1 MIVKD
6 TVYKL
11 VEEALADSES
21 YIVDVIVRPGNQIIV
36 ELDNDEGMDL
46 DECIQVNRFIEEH
59 LDREVEDYE
68 LEVGSAGVTSPFK
81 ILRQYQKNI
90 GNEVEVLSKDG
101 RKFTAMLK
109 DANEDTFTVTIT
121 KKVKLEGDKRKRDVE
136 EDIVLPYDAV
146 KYCKYQIRFK

>member
-6 TVYKL
+6 TVYQL
-11 VEEALADSES
+11 VEQALADSES

-46 DECIQVNRFIEEH
+46 DECIRVNRFIEEH

-90 GNEVEVLSKDG
+90 GNEVEVLTKDG
-101 RKFTAMLK
+101 RKFTAVLK
-109 DANEDTFTVTIT
+109 DANDDNFTVTTT
-121 KKVKLEGDKRKRDVE
+121 KRVKLEGEKRKRDVE
-136 EDIVLPYDAV
+136 EDTTYNYDDV

>member
-6 TVYKL
+6 TVYQL
-11 VEEALADSES
+11 VEEALTDSES

-46 DECIQVNRFIEEH
+46 DECIRVNRFIEEH

-90 GNEVEVLSKDG
+90 GNEVEVLTKDG
-101 RKFTAMLK
+101 RKFTAVLK
-109 DANEDTFTVTIT
+109 DANEDNFTVTTT
-121 KKVKLEGDKRKRDVE
+121 KRVKLEGEKRKRDVE
-136 EDIVLPYDAV
+136 EDTTYNYADV

>member
-6 TVYKL
+6 TVYQL
-11 VEEALADSES
+11 VEQALADSES

-46 DECIQVNRFIEEH
+46 DECIRVNRFIEEH

-90 GNEVEVLSKDG
+90 GNEVEVLTKDG
-101 RKFTAMLK
+101 RKFTAVLK
-109 DANEDTFTVTIT
+109 DANDDNFTVTTT
-121 KKVKLEGDKRKRDVE
+121 KRVKLEGEKRKRDVE
-136 EDIVLPYDAV
+136 EDTTYSYDDV

>member
-46 DECIQVNRFIEEH
+46 DECIRVNRFIEEH

-101 RKFTAMLK
+101 RKFTGMLK

>member
-46 DECIQVNRFIEEH
+46 DECIRVNRFIEEH

>member
-46 DECIQVNRFIEEH
+46 DECIRVNRFIEEH

-101 RKFTAMLK
+101 RKFIAMLK

>member
-6 TVYKL
+6 TVYQL
-11 VEEALADSES
+11 VEEALTDSES

-46 DECIQVNRFIEEH
+46 DECIRVNHFIEEH

-90 GNEVEVLSKDG
+90 GNEVEVLTKDG
-101 RKFTAMLK
+101 RKFTAVLK
-109 DANEDTFTVTIT
+109 DANEDNFTVTTT
-121 KKVKLEGDKRKRDVE
+121 KRVKLEGEKRKRDVE
-136 EDIVLPYDAV
+136 EDTTYNYADV

>member
-46 DECIQVNRFIEEH
+46 HECIQVNRFIEEH

-101 RKFTAMLK
+101 RKIIAVLK
-109 DANEDTFTVTIT
+109 DANEENFTVTTT
-121 KKVKLEGDKRKRDVE
+121 KKVKLEGEKRKRDIE
-136 EDIVLPYDAV
+136 EDIVFPYDAV